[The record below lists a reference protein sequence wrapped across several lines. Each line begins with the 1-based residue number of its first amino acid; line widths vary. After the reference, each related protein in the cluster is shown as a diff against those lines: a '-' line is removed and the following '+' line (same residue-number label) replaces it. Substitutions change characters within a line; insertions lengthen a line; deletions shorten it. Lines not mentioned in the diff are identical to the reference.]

1 MAAVVCPSY
10 RLAVVKLQFEY
21 QCVTHMEAI
30 LIISNLP
37 DKKSAI
43 TLAEALIDQ
52 RLAACVN
59 ILGACT
65 SVYRWQG
72 ATESAEEIPVL
83 IKTRRQHFERVE
95 QLIKLMHPYELPE
108 VIMVPICGG
117 LPAYLQWISDETS
130 LSD

>member
-1 MAAVVCPSY
+1 MA
-10 RLAVVKLQFEY
+10 F
-21 QCVTHMEAI
+21 
-30 LIISNLP
+30 
-37 DKKSAI
+37 
-43 TLAEALIDQ
+43 AEALTDQ

-72 ATESAEEIPVL
+72 TVESTEEIPVL
-83 IKTRRQHFERVE
+83 IKTQRQHFERVE

-108 VIMVPICGG
+108 VIMVPISGG

>member
-1 MAAVVCPSY
+1 MA
-10 RLAVVKLQFEY
+10 
-21 QCVTHMEAI
+21 
-30 LIISNLP
+30 
-37 DKKSAI
+37 
-43 TLAEALIDQ
+43 LAEALTDQ

-72 ATESAEEIPVL
+72 TVESTEEIPVL
-83 IKTRRQHFERVE
+83 IKTQRQHFERVE

-108 VIMVPICGG
+108 VIMVPISGG